1 MTAIFGYETNFD
13 AIEDF
18 YPDYPKNNFTFNF
31 NTVRVNKEYASGYS
45 LGYSDSFVK
54 ENETEIKK
62 DIRNKLTN
70 NYTNNGYT
78 PGNIKKLNKPD
89 TIGNVINMLS
99 DCKYFT
105 SLLRSDPSFIKILN
119 EKNYVHG
126 NTLFLPIDSSFHLL
140 EKFYSENV
148 PDSTK
153 EENRDI
159 YTADLGVNVKSSG
172 LFEILKTH
180 ILKQAIYPE
189 QLSERP
195 LRVKP
200 LSQQNE
206 FFVKNMKI
214 FNMAKS
220 NIYNT
225 LTHPYKSTSPNYTNL
240 DSFYDAKEPTSKGNW
255 IDILQAI
262 ECSNG
267 FIYIISEPIIPS
279 VFFL

>member
-18 YPDYPKNNFTFNF
+18 YPDYPKNNFSFNF
-31 NTVRVNKEYASGYS
+31 NTARVNKEYASGYS
-45 LGYSDSFVK
+45 LGYSDSFV
-54 ENETEIKK
+54 ETDIKK
-62 DIRNKLTN
+62 DVENKLSN
-70 NYTNNGYT
+70 DYMNNGYT
-78 PGNIKKLNKPD
+78 PSNIKKLHKAD
-89 TIGNVINMLS
+89 TIGNVINMLE
-99 DCKYFT
+99 DCSYFT
-105 SLLRSDPSFIKILN
+105 SLLRSDPSFIKVLN

-126 NTLFLPIDSSFHLL
+126 NTLFLPIDANFNIL

-153 EENRDI
+153 EENRNI

-189 QLSERP
+189 QLSDRP

-200 LSQQNE
+200 LSVNNE
-206 FFVKNMKI
+206 FFIKNMKI
-214 FNMAKS
+214 FNMDKS

-240 DSFYDAKEPTSKGNW
+240 ESFYNSKEEHSKS

-267 FIYIISEPIIPS
+267 FIYIISEPIIPP